1 VIRRSALGVAL
12 IAAGMATSTCNGST
26 GDLLVTFPA
35 YAAGATGASQPFTVY
50 GATPNSDGVIP
61 SDEVF
66 TVQLTYAHMYVG
78 AIYVDAAPASS
89 GGTFNTPAC
98 ISMGIYC
105 AQVPAGLD
113 VDLLNPSPQPF
124 PVQGNGSADLGL
136 SWQLYVTQGDVNNPN
151 PPGFGVPD
159 TADLI
164 GTATRK
170 SDSAVF
176 TWGATVTISGQNRG
190 QDSNQL
196 GQPGLDPI
204 CQRRILNLADISLT
218 LAPGV
223 SMLLTIDPRGWF
235 LLPLDFSQLP
245 PVNSQQCTQDQSS
258 IYENPDGGGPTADVC
273 IPDSSN
279 LSGAVLGA
287 QQGATLFTGIFTA
300 GSAAY
305 SLTYTT
311 MNL

>member
-1 VIRRSALGVAL
+1 VIRRIGLAVAL
-12 IAAGMATSTCNGST
+12 LGAVMATSTCNGST

-35 YAAGATGASQPFTVY
+35 YAAGAVGASQPFIVY
-50 GATPNSDGVIP
+50 GTTPNSDGVIP
-61 SDEVF
+61 SNELF

-78 AIYVDAAPASS
+78 AIYVDEAPASS

-105 AQVPAGLD
+105 AQVPGGLD
-113 VDLLNPSPQPF
+113 VDLLNPSPQLF

-136 SWQLYVTQGDVNNPN
+136 SWQLYLTQGDVNNAEN
-151 PPGFGVPD
+151 TGFGVPD
-159 TADLI
+159 TVDLI

-170 SDSAVF
+170 SDGTVYP
-176 TWGATVTISGQNRG
+176 WGATVTINAQNRG
-190 QDSNQL
+190 QSSNQP

-218 LAPGV
+218 LSPGV

-235 LLPLDFSQLP
+235 KTPIDFSSLP
-245 PVNSQQCTQDQSS
+245 AVATDQCGLDTTSMV
-258 IYENPDGGGPTADVC
+258 GTAQYC

-279 LSGAVLGA
+279 LSGGELGA
-287 QQGATLFTGIFTA
+287 QQGAQLYTGLFTA
-300 GSAAY
+300 GGAS
-305 SLTYTT
+305 YT
-311 MNL
+311 LSYVSSP